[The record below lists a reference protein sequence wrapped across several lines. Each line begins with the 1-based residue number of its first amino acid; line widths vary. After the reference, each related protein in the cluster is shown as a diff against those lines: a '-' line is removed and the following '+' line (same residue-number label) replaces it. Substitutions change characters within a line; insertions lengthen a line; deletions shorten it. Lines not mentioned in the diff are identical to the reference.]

1 MGRVF
6 RNKSPIPIPREAYV
20 DKHMKVFVTFR
31 GPKGERI
38 RYLIGRAISRTHMF
52 SNTNFKQIYP
62 QLWDEYYGNEDNHAE
77 PTIKVGLYAILL
89 GISWDNALYPTLCNS
104 CGIINCNMLMD
115 FAQHGIINRSST
127 AMILQD
133 YMQDRMS
140 FSQKW
145 PNDTLL
151 SKMFCHD
158 INSTMI
164 YKFKTLWIEQCI
176 ARGVT
181 SAWLSIDSSNH
192 DSALS
197 NSFIAEPGLPK
208 SGKGRG
214 KGIKVISYIWAVST
228 SDGLP
233 ITYEIC
239 GAVPMSYL

>member
-77 PTIKVGLYAILL
+77 PTIKIGLYAILL

-115 FAQHGIINRSST
+115 FAQHGI
-127 AMILQD
+127 
-133 YMQDRMS
+133 
-140 FSQKW
+140 
-145 PNDTLL
+145 LL
-151 SKMFCHD
+151 
-158 INSTMI
+158 I
-164 YKFKTLWIEQCI
+164 Q
-176 ARGVT
+176 
-181 SAWLSIDSSNH
+181 
-192 DSALS
+192 
-197 NSFIAEPGLPK
+197 
-208 SGKGRG
+208 
-214 KGIKVISYIWAVST
+214 
-228 SDGLP
+228 
-233 ITYEIC
+233 
-239 GAVPMSYL
+239 